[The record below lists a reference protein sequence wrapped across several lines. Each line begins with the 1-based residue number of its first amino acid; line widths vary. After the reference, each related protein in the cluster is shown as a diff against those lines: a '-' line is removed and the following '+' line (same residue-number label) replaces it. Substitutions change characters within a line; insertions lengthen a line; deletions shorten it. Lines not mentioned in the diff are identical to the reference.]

1 MSKFKFIK
9 RNCALKEE
17 GEANNQNAN
26 TDTASSNSTIDDKNN
41 AVKVQLLNQI
51 AQLNKQIADAQKECD
66 TKINQYNQQKVQVQ
80 QKLAD
85 MGVAT
90 NENELMSVKGLRV
103 FEALEPNNRR
113 DMLSSALYDAI
124 ENSNLSYSFSDK
136 ECDNFARY
144 IMETINNDSRWD
156 RHDDKMN
163 ELLDIIKNYKKV
175 QNKFGSSD
183 SELNRLLDNIRKVIE
198 SSNEDFSWLIG

>member
-1 MSKFKFIK
+1 MT
-9 RNCALKEE
+9 
-17 GEANNQNAN
+17 NA
-26 TDTASSNSTIDDKNN
+26 
-41 AVKVQLLNQI
+41 
-51 AQLNKQIADAQKECD
+51 
-66 TKINQYNQQKVQVQ
+66 QVEQ
-80 QKLAD
+80 R
-85 MGVAT
+85 
-90 NENELMSVKGLRV
+90 NENELLVVKGVKV
-103 FEALEPNNRR
+103 FESVEPNNHR

-144 IMETINNDSRWD
+144 IMETINKDSRWD
-156 RHDDKMN
+156 KHEDKMY

-183 SELNRLLDNIRKVIE
+183 SELNRLLDNVRKVIE

>member
-17 GEANNQNAN
+17 GEANNQNN
-26 TDTASSNSTIDDKNN
+26 TATNTTVNATIDDKNN
-41 AVKVQLLNQI
+41 AAKVQLLNQI

-90 NENELMSVKGLRV
+90 NESELLMVSGVKV
-103 FEALEPNNRR
+103 YESAEPNNRR

-156 RHDDKMN
+156 RHEDKMD

-183 SELNRLLDNIRKVIE
+183 SELNRLLDNVRKVIE

>member
-1 MSKFKFIK
+1 MSKFKFIQ
-9 RNCALKEE
+9 RYCALKEE
-17 GEANNQNAN
+17 GEANNQNNASTTA
-26 TDTASSNSTIDDKNN
+26 TDNATIDDKTN
-41 AVKVQLLNQI
+41 AEKVQLLNQI

-85 MGVAT
+85 MGVGT
-90 NENELMSVKGLRV
+90 NESELLVVKGVKV
-103 FEALEPNNRR
+103 FESVEPNNHR

-144 IMETINNDSRWD
+144 IMESINKDSRWD
-156 RHDDKMN
+156 KHEDKMY

-183 SELNRLLDNIRKVIE
+183 SELNRLLDNVRKVIE

>member
-9 RNCALKEE
+9 RYCALKEE
-17 GEANNQNAN
+17 GEANNQNNSSTTA
-26 TDTASSNSTIDDKNN
+26 TDNATIDDKTN
-41 AVKVQLLNQI
+41 AEKVQLLNQI

-85 MGVAT
+85 MGVGA
-90 NENELMSVKGLRV
+90 NESELLVVKCVKV
-103 FEALEPNNRR
+103 FESVEPNNHR

-144 IMETINNDSRWD
+144 IM
-156 RHDDKMN
+156 
-163 ELLDIIKNYKKV
+163 
-175 QNKFGSSD
+175 
-183 SELNRLLDNIRKVIE
+183 
-198 SSNEDFSWLIG
+198 